1 MPGDR
6 EPTVPDAA
14 DVMSDEPAQPKSEAD
29 ANLEREVRKDRK
41 FSLAE
46 AIGRL
51 AGPGA
56 MKGASP
62 IPRKQ
67 QVEIEIDEFLRRE
80 LADDTGAL
88 RTVIYRGVKESE
100 QLINNYDRP
109 QAVLAAFLR
118 SVLDSEHRLK
128 DLVREADVE
137 WGRILDERPHFEQ
150 DGSPPHPDDPY
161 TLRSVRQTISQLI
174 EKLSRSC
181 G

>member
-1 MPGDR
+1 
-6 EPTVPDAA
+6 
-14 DVMSDEPAQPKSEAD
+14 MSDEPTPQKSEAD
-29 ANLEREVRKDRK
+29 ANLEREIRKDRK
-41 FSLAE
+41 FTLAE

-80 LADDTGAL
+80 LAADSGAL

-100 QLINNYDRP
+100 QLIKNYDRP
-109 QAVLAAFLR
+109 HAVLAAFLQ

-128 DLVREADVE
+128 ELVREADVE
-137 WGRILDERPHFEQ
+137 WGRIVDEPPHFEQ
-150 DGSPPHPDDPY
+150 EGCPPHPDDAY
-161 TLRSVRQTISQLI
+161 TLASVRHTISQLI
-174 EKLSRSC
+174 DKLSRSDA
-181 G
+181 